1 MKHSTFSAQVATNL
15 LNVLQ
20 GYTKGIRFVAILT
33 MLLTVG
39 IGSAWGATDV
49 SLWSDSNPSYQA
61 SATEKTSTDGAIKWK
76 NSAGNNYSNPTR
88 LYSGNTLTISVADT
102 TTTKI
107 TKIVAVCTSEDYAT
121 AFGGTS
127 VVVTGG
133 GTANRS
139 VSSSTTTI
147 TITGEAT
154 SVAMKMSAQSRVSKL
169 TVTYETAAAHTVTWT
184 INPIAGGTLSATS
197 GNTTTVSPNAAY
209 TYGAPAYTVT
219 SGAATVSQ
227 SGNTFTATPTANST
241 IQINM
246 VEKPKYTVTWNVNG
260 EVYETTQ
267 VTKGSKPTFPATP
280 SSCDATSN
288 TFYGWATA
296 TWDGKINDV
305 SAKTIY
311 TSANNMPAEAAT
323 YYAVFFERGGGSVLI
338 NESFDDK
345 SSSDSNQAL
354 SSSTFPNFNGT
365 TEKAYKSKY
374 GGVQFGSSSAV
385 GYITSKSL
393 DLSTAFTV
401 TLDAC
406 KYGSDASNIDVTV
419 GTQTKTISNS
429 SLEEAGSF
437 KTFTLEFEPA
447 TSTST
452 VKIGTSSKRAYI
464 DNVIIATG
472 GGASN
477 FITTCAAG
485 DPCASLQAPNVTATP
500 TANSITLSW
509 DAVDGAIS
517 YNVYNYTTH
526 AAEVVNVLTYTFN
539 GLAPE
544 TEYSW
549 EVEAVSATC
558 NGKGTQGTTTTLAE
572 APTSYTITFETNGGT
587 NIDKITNATAL
598 PNPLPTPTRE
608 HYTFAGWF
616 TDEGCTQ
623 AATAGAT
630 IDADIILYAKWEA
643 TMYTVTLNP
652 NYPNGK
658 TGVFTDKEGNI
669 IPGNI
674 EVSLQSGTASQ
685 ALKNFYSS
693 IELDNYAFDGFY
705 TQANGGSKRVNT
717 GDITGNI
724 TFFAHWKEKYTITWN
739 VNGDTEL
746 ISPTT
751 FAEGDAWDMP
761 TTDYDCSG
769 KEFVG
774 WTTNP
779 IIAAQDEAPDP
790 LYTNASQ
797 FPNATT
803 TYYAVFAENTD
814 GGGSGGYEKLTAA
827 LDDYSGEYLIVY
839 EDGSVAFN
847 GGLAILDAT
856 SNYISVTI
864 TEGVIASNATTDAAK
879 FTFAKVDGGY
889 SILSTSGKYIGR
901 EASSNGLNTN
911 STYAAGYLNTI
922 TYNSITGKG
931 ECTLKYNDASDQKR
945 FRYFA
950 SGQKA
955 IALYK
960 KSGSSATYT
969 AYSTSCIPTYSI
981 TYDFAGGIGSHCSNT
996 SVPQGDQ
1003 YIICDEEPTKEGY
1016 TFLHWSD
1023 GVNTYNPSDVIKNVT
1038 ADITL
1043 TAVWQ
1048 INTYTVTWSNN
1059 GTPTPVVYNHGDAL
1073 EVPNAPASC
1082 DGVKEFVGWTEQSS
1096 YYHATT
1102 APTDLFKTTTAT
1114 VTADKTYYAV
1124 FATRGEGSANFVLGE
1139 SGTFKMYANVNGTN
1153 YYAQGGVSS
1162 SKITSTTEAANASDY
1177 TLTYADGSYTI
1188 KQGTSTIGHISNTD
1202 LSTTA
1207 STWTISAGTNGSWR
1221 IKSDNDNSRA
1231 LSYSSSAKAF
1241 KAYATSNITEGNE
1254 TYFDIEFGSGSSGY
1268 SDYTT
1273 TCQQVESIEV
1283 QDNPKTEFNL
1293 TDDFTIGTG
1302 KVIATLSGGGTT
1314 DVTALATFSGY
1325 NMNVVGTYT
1334 VTVTYMGATATYEIT
1349 VNPLDNAWVLTWNV
1363 SGKTNTGLG
1372 PRSVTKNSAIGTLPT
1387 PEVPAACAGKTF
1399 MGWTTSNIV
1408 NSDGTGITYITP
1420 ETVPTDNTTYYAVF
1434 ATINNFCSQKPID
1447 QITNGSKVVIV
1458 AVASLTDNGGAGK
1471 AISSRATDDTHNLQG
1486 DDVAIYD
1493 QTINTP
1499 HSTCIW
1505 TITKSGEKYIFT
1517 QDGKYLNGIIDGK
1530 YSNLKYDGTSD
1541 EWTLTSAASGMARTY
1556 NMESTNASGE
1566 YIEWY
1571 NEKFTIHNDV
1581 NNNGAF
1587 DMQFFVTANAAGNAD
1602 TTDYTTGC
1610 AEYTITYYGFR
1621 GGYST
1626 SCSSDGTIVLPVN
1639 SIHTIPN
1646 CEGLVIN
1653 DHNTNLNRTFTGVWM
1668 TKPHG
1673 GHTFKPGDTFIL
1685 TQDTTLYAQWKMETT
1700 SDVTTLPTDIEDLAG
1715 TDIYV
1720 YGGKTL
1726 TLQPGTTTINSL
1738 TLKGGIQKDGSY
1750 KMPTVW
1756 VPEGATLIRKSN
1768 KIYLDLVVNAQT
1780 YYPFAVPFAAKNNA
1794 NVEYLDPGLAAASTY
1809 GTHFVIKTYDGAN
1822 RAQVGEDKA
1831 NNWVKVLRDETLQPG
1846 VGYIITALTRPTK
1859 DTATIRIPMTVPD
1872 TWFNNGEQAAVG
1884 TTVRNTIAVTAHA
1897 GAAATKHQR
1906 HAGWN
1911 FVANPYLTN
1920 FTGGNVANDG
1930 DLAYINGELIIEGSY
1945 EYGGDPVPYVT
1956 IPAYNF
1962 ASYSQHKLSDV
1973 KLSPEYSFFVQVVHG
1988 GTMNFTTAGRQQAPA
2003 SIAARNAEERPV
2015 KMDVD
2020 LILSDNHSSDQTG
2033 IIICDRYTDA
2043 YEIGH
2048 DLEKLFGSAYN
2059 LSVYTL
2065 MADNT
2070 PLAFQA
2076 LAIRSSM
2083 QVIPVGYRAPEQGE
2097 YTFRLNEATSS
2108 IDLLNEQYE
2117 QLVLVDYHT
2126 GELTNLLYTD
2136 YTFYSERTQSNAR
2149 FAIYAVPRQNAPTD
2163 LPNAIGQDKQ
2173 AQKILHNGHLY
2184 ILRDGNIYNGNGQ
2197 IVK

>member
-1 MKHSTFSAQVATNL
+1 MKQFTFSAQVANNL
-15 LNVLQ
+15 LTVLQ
-20 GYTKGIRFVAILT
+20 GYSKTIRLLLVMFLT
-33 MLLTVG
+33 LT
-39 IGSAWGATDV
+39 ITTNAWGAEYKLVTSAPSDWSGEYLIVAGTSALSGGTSSWGTITTVTVTNNTISTIENISVTISKGGTSGTYYIYMNSNSKYLKEVTSNTFATADASSTDTEWKI
-49 SLWSDSNPSYQA
+49 SLSNDGNAQIACA
-61 SATEKTSTDGAIKWK
+61 SATTRYLR
-76 NSAGNNYSNPTR
+76 NN
-88 LYSGNTLTISVADT
+88 
-102 TTTKI
+102 
-107 TKIVAVCTSEDYAT
+107 
-121 AFGGTS
+121 GTS
-127 VVVTGG
+127 GYRCYT
-133 GTANRS
+133 
-139 VSSSTTTI
+139 SSTGTLPKLYKKVTAAYTITATSNNDSYGTVSVNGTTI
-147 TITGEAT
+147 TAT
-154 SVAMKMSAQSRVSKL
+154 PKDGYRVKSGD
-169 TVTYETAAAHTVTWT
+169 
-184 INPIAGGTLSATS
+184 AG
-197 GNTTTVSPNAAY
+197 
-209 TYGAPAYTVT
+209 YTVT
-219 SGAATVSQ
+219 SGTADVTNN
-227 SGNTFTATPTANST
+227 GDNTFSVTPSSNCT
-241 IQINM
+241 ITINF
-246 VEKPKYTVTWNVNG
+246 EAIPKYTVTWNVNG

-267 VTKGSKPTFPATP
+267 VTEGSKPTFPATP

-296 TWDGKINDV
+296 TWDGKIDNIIG
-305 SAKTIY
+305 KTIY
-311 TSANNMPAEAAT
+311 TSANDMPAVNGAVT
-323 YYAVFFERGGGSVLI
+323 YYAVFATKGASGGTAFDGTSGGDFKIYALVEGEKKYLQGTGSKISPVDEAQATEYTFTKISDGVFSIKTGTTYLTYA
-338 NESFDDK
+338 
-345 SSSDSNQAL
+345 SSSNLGTSNSAYSWTISTGTKGSWRIASTNTTSRGIVYRAGTTNQFGGYAL
-354 SSSTFPNFNGT
+354 SNITANGT
-365 TEKAYKSKY
+365 EYY
-374 GGVQFGSSSAV
+374 
-385 GYITSKSL
+385 
-393 DLSTAFTV
+393 
-401 TLDAC
+401 
-406 KYGSDASNIDVTV
+406 DVE
-419 GTQTKTISNS
+419 I
-429 SLEEAGSF
+429 
-437 KTFTLEFEPA
+437 
-447 TSTST
+447 
-452 VKIGTSSKRAYI
+452 
-464 DNVIIATG
+464 G
-472 GGASN
+472 GGASVSYSGY
-477 FITTCAAG
+477 ITTCAAG
-485 DPCASLQAPNVTATP
+485 DPCASLQAPIVTPTA

-509 DAVDGAIS
+509 EAVDGAIS
-517 YNVYNYTTH
+517 YNVYNYTT
-526 AAEVVNVLTYTFN
+526 EVADEVNVLTYTFN
-539 GLAPE
+539 GLNSE

-558 NGKGTQGTTTTLAE
+558 NGKGTKGTTTTLAE

-587 NIDKITNATAL
+587 NIDKITDATAL
-598 PNPLPTPTRE
+598 PDPLPTPTKTG
-608 HYTFAGWF
+608 YTFLGWY

-623 AATAGAT
+623 VATAGAT
-630 IDADIILYAKWEA
+630 IDADITLYAKWTELPTYTVSFSTGTGNPTQVAIQETIGGAGITLPAGPTPACSTAGWEFAGWAEA
-643 TMYTVTLNP
+643 TVTETTIAPTLFAAGSNYKPASDCTLHAVYSKTEGGEGEELSQTLQYDTWSYSGSTTNKDDYRMFHSGSYIESESFDLSKLSKVVVYGGTFGGDSYNQLTIGDGTNVWKKVTVS
-652 NYPNGK
+652 GK
-658 TGVFTDKEGNI
+658 SETGVNTYTDGNTLS
-669 IPGNI
+669 GNGNLRI
-674 EVSLQSGTASQ
+674 TSNSGTAS
-685 ALKNFYSS
+685 SS
-693 IELDNYAFDGFY
+693 GVRISKIEIY
-705 TQANGGSKRVNT
+705 TTS
-717 GDITGNI
+717 
-724 TFFAHWKEKYTITWN
+724 
-739 VNGDTEL
+739 
-746 ISPTT
+746 
-751 FAEGDAWDMP
+751 
-761 TTDYDCSG
+761 
-769 KEFVG
+769 
-774 WTTNP
+774 
-779 IIAAQDEAPDP
+779 
-790 LYTNASQ
+790 
-797 FPNATT
+797 ATT
-803 TYYAVFAENTD
+803 TYNSNPVC
-814 GGGSGGYEKLTAA
+814 
-827 LDDYSGEYLIVY
+827 
-839 EDGSVAFN
+839 VA
-847 GGLAILDAT
+847 
-856 SNYISVTI
+856 SW
-864 TEGVIASNATTDAAK
+864 
-879 FTFAKVDGGY
+879 
-889 SILSTSGKYIGR
+889 
-901 EASSNGLNTN
+901 
-911 STYAAGYLNTI
+911 
-922 TYNSITGKG
+922 
-931 ECTLKYNDASDQKR
+931 
-945 FRYFA
+945 
-950 SGQKA
+950 
-955 IALYK
+955 
-960 KSGSSATYT
+960 
-969 AYSTSCIPTYSI
+969 SI
-981 TYDFAGGIGSHCSNT
+981 TYDFAGGTSSHCSDT

-1003 YIICDEEPTKEGY
+1003 YIICDEAPTKEGH
-1016 TFLHWSD
+1016 TFQGWSD
-1023 GVNTYNPSDVIKNVT
+1023 GTNTHAAGATITPTKN
-1038 ADITL
+1038 ITL
-1043 TAVWQ
+1043 TAQWQ

-1059 GTPTPVVYNHGDAL
+1059 GTPTPVEYNHGDAL
-1073 EVPNAPASC
+1073 VVLEAPESC
-1082 DGVKEFVGWTEQSS
+1082 DGVKEFVGWTEQSG

-1114 VTADKTYYAV
+1114 VTADKDYYAV
-1124 FATRGEGSANFVLGE
+1124 FATPGAGGTEFVLGE

-1153 YYAQGGVSS
+1153 YYAQGGVNS
-1162 SKITSTTEAANASDY
+1162 SKITSTIEAANASDY

-1188 KQGTSTIGHISNTD
+1188 KQGTSTIGHSSNAD

-1221 IKSDNDNSRA
+1221 VTSNVITSRA
-1231 LSYSSSAKAF
+1231 LSYSTSAKAF

-1408 NSDGTGITYITP
+1408 HSDGTGITYITS

-1447 QITNGSKVVIV
+1447 QITSGSKVVIV
-1458 AVASLTDNGGAGK
+1458 AVASLTNDGGAGK

-1486 DDVAIYD
+1486 DSVAIYD
-1493 QTINTP
+1493 ETINTP

-1505 TITKSGEKYIFT
+1505 TITESDGKYIFT
-1517 QDGKYLNGIIDGK
+1517 QDDKYLNGIIDGK

-1541 EWTLTSAASGMARTY
+1541 KWTLTPAASGMERTY
-1556 NMESTNASGE
+1556 NMKSTNASTE
-1566 YIEWY
+1566 YVEWY
-1571 NEKFTIHNDV
+1571 NGKFTIHEEV
-1581 NNNGAF
+1581 NANGAF

-1602 TTDYTTGC
+1602 TTEYTTGC

-1653 DHNTNLNRTFTGVWM
+1653 DHTNLGRTFTGVWM

-1738 TLKGGIQKDGSY
+1738 TLKGGLQEDGSY

-1756 VPEGATLIRKSN
+1756 VPEGATLIRNSN
-1768 KIYLDLVVNAQT
+1768 KINLDLVVNAKN

-1794 NVEYLDPGLAAASTY
+1794 NVEYLDPVLAAASTY

-1822 RAQVGEDKA
+1822 RAKVGEDKT
-1831 NNWVKVLRDETLQPG
+1831 NNWVSVRRDSTLQPG
-1846 VGYIITALTRPTK
+1846 VGYIITALTYPAK

-1884 TTVRNTIAVTAHA
+1884 TTVRNTIAVTAHT

-1945 EYGGDPVPYVT
+1945 EYGGEDVPYVT

-2033 IIICDRYTDA
+2033 IIISDRYTDA

-2117 QLVLVDYHT
+2117 QLVLVDYQT

-2163 LPNAIGQDKQ
+2163 LPNAIGSDEEVRKV
-2173 AQKILHNGHLY
+2173 IYNDHLY
-2184 ILRDGNIYNGNGQ
+2184 ILRDGNVYNGMGQ
-2197 IVK
+2197 KM

>member
-1 MKHSTFSAQVATNL
+1 MKNSTFSAQVANNL

-20 GYTKGIRFVAILT
+20 GYSKTIRLLLVMFLT
-33 MLLTVG
+33 LSVTTN
-39 IGSAWGATDV
+39 AWGAEGDTHDFAQSLSQLLNNNAKISSITIDQQSYAVKEVKVTCKYNKNVGGATMKV
-49 SLWSDSNPSYQA
+49 SVGGTSWGSKTHNSSATTTYSFTGTATTGAIQIDFTNNCGSGTGKGTFYVLNVQLVEGAPANPYTVTLNAGPGTCAAFVTEA
-61 SATEKTSTDGAIKWK
+61 SAGAGVTLPTPTLNCGDWTFAGWAEASVSTETTEEPTLIPAGAYSPTSDITLYAVYQRTETTSGGGGGGSSTPITTDDIFENGGTYTATNGDVKAYITWTEANVVSIKQEQGSSTTAVSSSYVKDPRWYK
-76 NSAGNNYSNPTR
+76 SHNIIITPTANIAYITVTAQSN
-88 LYSGNTLTISVADT
+88 
-102 TTTKI
+102 
-107 TKIVAVCTSEDYAT
+107 DYAT
-121 AFGGTS
+121 ALANSTYTNATASANNSTVTITPTDGNENITISMGAQARLYTLTVTYASGAGG
-127 VVVTGG
+127 
-133 GTANRS
+133 
-139 VSSSTTTI
+139 SSSTTYYHSTPDCSS
-147 TITGEAT
+147 TEPSQLATPTG
-154 SVAMKMSAQSRVSKL
+154 
-169 TVTYETAAAHTVTWT
+169 
-184 INPIAGGTLSATS
+184 LSAT
-197 GNTTTVSPNAAY
+197 NIT
-209 TYGAPAYTVT
+209 
-219 SGAATVSQ
+219 
-227 SGNTFTATPTANST
+227 
-241 IQINM
+241 
-246 VEKPKYTVTWNVNG
+246 
-260 EVYETTQ
+260 
-267 VTKGSKPTFPATP
+267 
-280 SSCDATSN
+280 
-288 TFYGWATA
+288 
-296 TWDGKINDV
+296 
-305 SAKTIY
+305 
-311 TSANNMPAEAAT
+311 
-323 YYAVFFERGGGSVLI
+323 
-338 NESFDDK
+338 
-345 SSSDSNQAL
+345 
-354 SSSTFPNFNGT
+354 
-365 TEKAYKSKY
+365 
-374 GGVQFGSSSAV
+374 SSSA
-385 GYITSKSL
+385 
-393 DLSTAFTV
+393 
-401 TLDAC
+401 
-406 KYGSDASNIDVTV
+406 
-419 GTQTKTISNS
+419 
-429 SLEEAGSF
+429 
-437 KTFTLEFEPA
+437 
-447 TSTST
+447 
-452 VKIGTSSKRAYI
+452 
-464 DNVIIATG
+464 
-472 GGASN
+472 
-477 FITTCAAG
+477 
-485 DPCASLQAPNVTATP
+485 
-500 TANSITLSW
+500 TLSW
-509 DAVDGAIS
+509 NAVANAIS
-517 YNVYNYTTH
+517 YNVEVLDENNEVIAEYLGLTETTKNVDGLSTKTNYIFGVVAVGDGITYINSSQAASDVFTTD
-526 AAEVVNVLTYTFN
+526 AATF
-539 GLAPE
+539 
-544 TEYSW
+544 
-549 EVEAVSATC
+549 
-558 NGKGTQGTTTTLAE
+558 
-572 APTSYTITFETNGGT
+572 TITYNTNGGDAIAPT
-587 NIDKITNATAL
+587 YGTAL
-598 PNPLPTPTRE
+598 PDPLPTSTRE
-608 HYTFAGWF
+608 HHTFAGWF

-623 AATAGAT
+623 TATAGAT
-630 IDADIILYAKWEA
+630 ITQNTTLYAKWEA

-658 TGVFTDKEGNI
+658 TGIFKDKAGNTVN
-669 IPGNI
+669 GNL
-674 EVSLQSGTASQ
+674 EVPLQSGTASQ
-685 ALKNFYSS
+685 ALENFYSS

-797 FPNATT
+797 FPNATA
-803 TYYAVFAENTD
+803 TYYAVFAENTG

-847 GGLAILDAT
+847 GGLATLDAQ

-864 TEGVIASNATTDAAK
+864 NNDVIVSNATTDAAK

-889 SILSTSGKYIGR
+889 SILSASGKYIGR
-901 EASSNGLNTN
+901 NIKSNGLNTN
-911 STYAAGYLNTI
+911 STYAAEYLNTI

-981 TYDFAGGIGSHCSNT
+981 TYDFAGGTGSHCSNT
-996 SVPQGDQ
+996 SMPQGDQ

-1059 GTPTPVVYNHGDAL
+1059 GTPTPVEYNHGDAL
-1073 EVPNAPASC
+1073 EVPDALASC
-1082 DGVKEFVGWTEQSS
+1082 DGVKEFVGWTEQRD

-1124 FATRGEGSANFVLGE
+1124 FATPGAGGTEFVLGE

-1177 TLTYADGSYTI
+1177 TLTHKGNNQYTI
-1188 KQGTSTIGHISNTD
+1188 QLGNAYIGHSVTSSND
-1202 LSTTA
+1202 LNTTET
-1207 STWTISAGTNGSWR
+1207 TWTIKEGINGSWR
-1221 IKSDNDNSRA
+1221 IVSPVNTSRA
-1231 LSYSSSAKAF
+1231 LAYRASTYNIF
-1241 KAYATSNITEGNE
+1241 KAYSMTSVEAGDTE
-1254 TYFDIEFGSGSSGY
+1254 YFDIEFGSGSSGY

-1283 QDNPKTEFNL
+1283 QSPQTEFYL
-1293 TDDFTIGTG
+1293 TDNFTIGTG

-1325 NMNVVGTYT
+1325 NMNVTGTYT
-1334 VTVTYMGATATYEIT
+1334 VTVTYMGATDTYEIT

-1372 PRSVTKNSAIGTLPT
+1372 PRSVTKGAAIGKLPT

-1408 NSDGTGITYITP
+1408 HSDGTGITYITP
-1420 ETVPTDNTTYYAVF
+1420 ATVPTDNTTYYAVF
-1434 ATINNFCSQKPID
+1434 ATINNFCTQQPID

-1517 QDGKYLNGIIDGK
+1517 QDGKYLNGIIDNT
-1530 YSNLKYDGTSD
+1530 YSNLKYNGTSD

-1673 GHTFKPGDTFIL
+1673 GQTFKPGDTFIL

-1809 GTHFVIKTYDGAN
+1809 GKHFVIKTYDGAN
-1822 RAQVGEDKA
+1822 RAKVGEDKT
-1831 NNWVKVLRDETLQPG
+1831 NNWVSVRRDSTLQPG
-1846 VGYIITALTRPTK
+1846 VGYIITALTRPDE

-1945 EYGGDPVPYVT
+1945 EYGGEDVPYVT

-1962 ASYSQHKLSDV
+1962 ASYSQQKLSEA
-1973 KLSPEYSFFVQVVHG
+1973 KLSPAYSFFVQVDHG

-2033 IIICDRYTDA
+2033 IIISDRYTDA

-2117 QLVLVDYHT
+2117 QLVLVDYQT

-2136 YTFYSERTQSNAR
+2136 YTFYSERTQANNR

-2184 ILRDGNIYNGNGQ
+2184 ILRDGNVYNGNGQ